1 MSDFCI
7 LRHNPAFHVNNQIN
21 STNVFMFVLLNY
33 YSDMNRNQPVKTL
46 VDKIWN
52 DQSYGDSIKQN
63 LAFIDILQENR
74 LALFMIGKSY
84 FFLSD
89 IKDVKLNNFSKG
101 TIEVLGYEPAEMSME
116 KMLSLVHPID
126 LPVVI
131 ANESKVR
138 EFFNELP
145 VEKIFKYKI
154 RYDYRLKH
162 KNGHYVRVLQQMI
175 TIETDEKG
183 AIVKTMGIHSDI
195 TDLKKEGLPVLS
207 FIGLDG
213 EPTFENVQVE
223 NKFSFLKPE
232 ERFSPREKDIL
243 NKLIQGKTSEEIAKE
258 LFISKETVNTHRRN
272 MLSKCDVKNTL
283 ELVNKSIKYGWV

>member
-1 MSDFCI
+1 
-7 LRHNPAFHVNNQIN
+7 
-21 STNVFMFVLLNY
+21 
-33 YSDMNRNQPVKTL
+33 MNRNQPVKKL
-46 VDKIWN
+46 VDEIWN

-63 LAFIDILQENR
+63 IAFIDILQENR

-89 IKDVKLNNFSKG
+89 IKDVDLNNFSKG
-101 TIEVLGYEPAEMSME
+101 TKDVLGYEPDEMSME

-138 EFFNELP
+138 EFFNGLSP
-145 VEKIFKYKI
+145 EKIFKYKI

-162 KNGHYVRVLQQMI
+162 KEGHYIRVLQQMI
-175 TIETDEKG
+175 TIETDDKG

-213 EPTFENVQVE
+213 EPTYENVQVE
-223 NKFSFLKPE
+223 SKFSFLKPE
-232 ERFSPREKDIL
+232 ERFSPREKEIL
-243 NKLIQGKTSEEIAKE
+243 NKLIQGKTSEEIPKE
-258 LFISKETVNTHRRN
+258 LFISRETVSTHRRN

-283 ELVNKSIKYGWV
+283 ELVNRSIKNGWV